1 MLGLKPEKDAS
12 LILAIKEAVKK
23 LGLITLLVNYI
34 SCASG
39 MREVAVTKI
48 EFFPHPSSVH
58 RRIIIDSELKLY
70 QLKIYSRP

>member
-23 LGLITLLVNYI
+23 LGLITLLVNHQ

-39 MREVAVTKI
+39 VATTAVAQNEK
-48 EFFPHPSSVH
+48 F
-58 RRIIIDSELKLY
+58 
-70 QLKIYSRP
+70 